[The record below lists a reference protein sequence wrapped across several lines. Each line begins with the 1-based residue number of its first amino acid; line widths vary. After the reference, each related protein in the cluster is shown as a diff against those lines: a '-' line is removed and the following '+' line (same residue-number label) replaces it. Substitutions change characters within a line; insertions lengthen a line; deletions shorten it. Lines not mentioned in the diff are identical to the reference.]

1 MPPRRLVIFICVVVC
16 LDTAFYAAVAPLL
29 PHYTDEFGLSKL
41 SAGILTAAF
50 PAGVIVG
57 SLPSGGLAARIGART
72 TVIVGLA
79 VIAIA
84 SVVFGL
90 AQHIVLLDGARFVQ
104 GLGSACAWTGGL
116 AWVTSAASPDRRG
129 AVIGT
134 ALGAAIAG
142 ALLGPLVGGLADVTD
157 PLAVF
162 VGVGVLATVLAVIAV
177 GMPASDR
184 PEGRMMEGV
193 RIVLSA
199 PRVRTAMWLM
209 SLPAIGFG
217 TLGVL
222 VPLRLDELGWSGVA
236 VAAAF
241 LVSAGLESLESPIVG
256 RISDKRGRLVPV
268 RAGLACGGVLL
279 LVLPIPGSAVLVAIT
294 FVATALALGAFWAP
308 AMALLSDLAEEL
320 GVAQGIA
327 FAIMNL
333 AWGLGQTFGA
343 VASGGL
349 AKATSDAVPL
359 GLCAAGCLL
368 TLAALRRGTELGAA
382 VSVSR

>member
-1 MPPRRLVIFICVVVC
+1 VPLRRLVVLISVIVCV
-16 LDTAFYAAVAPLL
+16 DTAFYAAVAPLL
-29 PHYTDEFGLSKL
+29 PHYSDDFGLSKF
-41 SAGILTAAF
+41 SAGVLTAAF
-50 PAGVIVG
+50 PAGVIAG
-57 SLPSGGLAARIGART
+57 SLPSGYIASRIGPRA
-72 TVIVGLA
+72 TVVLGLA
-79 VIAIA
+79 VIATA

-90 AQHIVLLDGARFVQ
+90 AQHIALLDGARFVQ

-116 AWVTSAASPDRRG
+116 SWLTTAAPPERRG

-162 VGVGVLATVLAVIAV
+162 VGVGVLATLLAILAAL
-177 GMPASDR
+177 MPAAERAERQAPS
-184 PEGRMMEGV
+184 GV
-193 RIVLSA
+193 RAVLRV

-241 LVSAGLESLESPIVG
+241 LVSAGFESAESAIVG
-256 RISDKRGRLVPV
+256 RISDTRGRLVPV
-268 RAGLACGGVLL
+268 RAGLACAGVLL
-279 LVLPIPGSAVLVAIT
+279 LVMPLPGTGVLVALT
-294 FVATALALGAFWAP
+294 FMATALSLGAFWAP

-320 GVAQGIA
+320 GVAQGMA
-327 FAIMNL
+327 FALMNL
-333 AWGLGQTFGA
+333 AWGLGQAFGG
-343 VASGGL
+343 VAGGGL
-349 AKATSDAVPL
+349 AKLTSDAVPF
-359 GLCAAGCLL
+359 GLCAAGCLV
-368 TLAALRRGTELGAA
+368 TLGALRRVPELGEPVEA
-382 VSVSR
+382 VQ